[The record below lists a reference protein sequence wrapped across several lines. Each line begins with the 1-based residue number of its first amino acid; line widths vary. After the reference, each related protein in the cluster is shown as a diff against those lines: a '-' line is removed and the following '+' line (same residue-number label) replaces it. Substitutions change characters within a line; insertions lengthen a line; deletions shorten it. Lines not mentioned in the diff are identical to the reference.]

1 MQTTVVKLLD
11 HTCIS
16 NNEIWKL
23 FKNFANKFGTGFCL
37 CSFKYKFA
45 YIFNSTFTMYI
56 GYFKFPVKLFRI
68 IQPFFFMYD
77 DWKTYIPNTWIKKKI
92 T

>member
-16 NNEIWKL
+16 TMRYEN
-23 FKNFANKFGTGFCL
+23 CL
-37 CSFKYKFA
+37 KILQISLVLA
-45 YIFNSTFTMYI
+45 SVSAVSSINLHIFLNSTFTKYI

-77 DWKTYIPNTWIKKKI
+77 DWKKNHINISYDLKA
-92 T
+92 

>member
-16 NNEIWKL
+16 TMRYEN
-23 FKNFANKFGTGFCL
+23 CL
-37 CSFKYKFA
+37 KILQISLVLASVSAGFKYKFA
-45 YIFNSTFTMYI
+45 YIFNSTFTKYI

-77 DWKTYIPNTWIKKKI
+77 D
-92 T
+92 

>member
-16 NNEIWKL
+16 TMRYEN
-23 FKNFANKFGTGFCL
+23 
-37 CSFKYKFA
+37 CSVSAGFKYKFA

-77 DWKTYIPNTWIKKKI
+77 D
-92 T
+92 